1 MYVEKSDQVAECL
14 ASAELCVAVVAPY
27 AFKTEHNLVLSQWFW
42 NRGKRHF
49 ILFFGNQAI
58 NGIIC
63 FFDPILRL
71 TMTRFMGGLR
81 YNHYLAFSP
90 YSVFRY
96 VFALEQYPCSHG
108 LSFPNYLDHVQ

>member
-27 AFKTEHNLVLSQWFW
+27 AFKTEHNRVLSKWFR

-49 ILFFGNQAI
+49 ILLFGNQAI

-63 FFDPILRL
+63 FFDPNLRL
-71 TMTRFMGGLR
+71 TMTPIYGGTP
-81 YNHYLAFSP
+81 NIII
-90 YSVFRY
+90 V
-96 VFALEQYPCSHG
+96 SH
-108 LSFPNYLDHVQ
+108 FPIHCV